1 MDNDLYNFY
10 YSLFSFRRW
19 MIAMSS
25 AANYLIVR
33 AIEKLTRITWGKAK
47 IISPDNA
54 ITCGGPCRGECT
66 QREHKSKSRI
76 SATSTWLS
84 LFLSNKIF
92 SPSVCSRQNK
102 LWVDLLTD
110 VSLTRKNKEC
120 LVPWLYWI
128 MNYSEIPVSDML
140 IDVCQHC
147 SSEKS
152 FIKTKTR
159 HTGQPWATFAGKRTE
174 RDVYVSSFWDMW
186 GNDFFSVTSKR
197 EIKK

>member
-10 YSLFSFRRW
+10 YSLFSCRRW

-54 ITCGGPCRGECT
+54 EVRAEG
-66 QREHKSKSRI
+66 
-76 SATSTWLS
+76 SALKENIKANLT
-84 LFLSNKIF
+84 
-92 SPSVCSRQNK
+92 SRQLLPGSPFSYQIKFFPRLFVAGKTNFDK

-110 VSLTRKNKEC
+110 VSLTRKNQEC

-152 FIKTKTR
+152 FIKTKT
-159 HTGQPWATFAGKRTE
+159 
-174 RDVYVSSFWDMW
+174 S
-186 GNDFFSVTSKR
+186 
-197 EIKK
+197 

>member
-10 YSLFSFRRW
+10 YSPFSFRRW

-66 QREHKSKSRI
+66 QREHKSKSHI

-110 VSLTRKNKEC
+110 VSLTRKNQEC

-152 FIKTKTR
+152 FIKTKT
-159 HTGQPWATFAGKRTE
+159 
-174 RDVYVSSFWDMW
+174 S
-186 GNDFFSVTSKR
+186 
-197 EIKK
+197 